1 MPSANPLAIPRP
13 PICATILT
21 GFLGA
26 GKTTLL
32 NRYLA
37 TQPARR
43 SARAIR
49 PKIEI
54 CENRS
59 YEK

>member
-1 MPSANPLAIPRP
+1 MSSANPLAIPRP
-13 PICATILT
+13 PIRATILT

-43 SARAIR
+43 SRCSRTSSARWA
-49 PKIEI
+49 
-54 CENRS
+54 S
-59 YEK
+59 TAA